1 MQKIVERYETK
12 LSEMQKQIDT
22 LVLTN
27 DVQTEDNERLNN
39 DLTDLTELHQM
50 EMLSMKTDLKNLE
63 DRLLYK
69 FTDYWNELLE
79 KLDKLDTRVSYVLIS

>member
-27 DVQTEDNERLNN
+27 DAQTEDNERLNN

-79 KLDKLDTRVSYVLIS
+79 KLDKLDTRVSYVRIS